1 MVVSSFFPGR
11 IRLRAL
17 LLQDADICAALKTA
31 LEQQPAVHKVEY
43 STHTG
48 SILIE
53 YESDKLPIK
62 KLHALKDEL
71 AELKLLCDAYS
82 EKQKPAVLKKIRSF
96 ATQLSAACE

>member
-1 MVVSSFFPGR
+1 MVVSSLFPGR
-11 IRLRAL
+11 IRLRSL

-71 AELKLLCDAYS
+71 AELKQRKTKTCRF
-82 EKQKPAVLKKIRSF
+82 KTNPQFCRTAVRRVRINGIV
-96 ATQLSAACE
+96 

>member
-11 IRLRAL
+11 IRLRSP

-71 AELKLLCDAYS
+71 AELKLLC

-96 ATQLSAACE
+96 AAQLSAACE

>member
-11 IRLRAL
+11 IRLRSS
-17 LLQDADICAALKTA
+17 LLQDDDICTALKTA

-53 YESDKLPIK
+53 YENDKLPLK
-62 KLHALKDEL
+62 KLNNLKAEL
-71 AELKLLCDAYS
+71 DELKLLCDTYS
-82 EKQKPAVLKKIRSF
+82 EKKKPAVLKKIHTF
-96 ATQLSAACE
+96 AALLSGACE